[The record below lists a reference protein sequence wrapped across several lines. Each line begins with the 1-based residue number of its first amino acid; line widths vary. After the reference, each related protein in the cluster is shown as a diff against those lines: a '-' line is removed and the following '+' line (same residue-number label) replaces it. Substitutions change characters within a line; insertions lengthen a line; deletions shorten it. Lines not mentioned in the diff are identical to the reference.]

1 MMTDDLQK
9 GSWQDKRR
17 VEKEEGRMKR
27 QRKANV
33 GVGVGNCTVGLSR
46 LQFPDILAE
55 PITGLHGEW
64 ALTSSAVV

>member
-9 GSWQDKRR
+9 GSWKDKRR
-17 VEKEEGRMKR
+17 AKKEEGRMKQ

-33 GVGVGNCTVGLSR
+33 GVGVGNCAVGVSR
-46 LQFPDILAE
+46 LQFPEILAE

-64 ALTSSAVV
+64 ALTTAGV